1 MSRFV
6 IGTLATAAGILLAL
20 FILAVWILHGV
31 GSVIEGSKDREAH
44 IPTVT
49 WSKGQTFEVGGLS
62 VSDLQIRGAYDLGG
76 DEFFQTKAKGIFVVA
91 TRCASPT
98 TAPRAHDMAS
108 LVLKLHI
115 GAKEYHAES
124 FALANTNMK
133 ESVDVDPGFSD
144 DVSFA
149 FDVPE
154 ASATRDNTMSFPE
167 GAVLNL
173 SGGIGGP
180 DPNDVNVVLARAAVT

>member
-76 DEFFQTKAKGIFVVA
+76 DEFFQTNAKGIFVVA
-91 TRCASPT
+91 TMHVTNNGTER
-98 TAPRAHDMAS
+98 HDMTS
-108 LVLKLHI
+108 LMQKLHI

>member
-91 TRCASPT
+91 TMHVTNNGTER
-98 TAPRAHDMAS
+98 HDMTS
-108 LVLKLHI
+108 LMQKLHI

>member
-91 TRCASPT
+91 TMHVTNNGTER
-98 TAPRAHDMAS
+98 HDMTS
-108 LVLKLHI
+108 LMQKLHI

-144 DVSFA
+144 DVAFA